1 MMKYLIPLI
10 VLALITGC
18 GLLGSDNEDETP
30 SFAFESLSGTFVFA
44 AHDSV
49 SGRRQIYTMNHHGL
63 ELDEPVQITF
73 DEHHKEYPAWSPDME
88 KIIYGSAEGGTS
100 LGPAFWIMSPD
111 GENREPLYIYQS
123 GDDLPEG
130 WFIVGRYPRWSPDMQ
145 QIAFGGGFQS
155 SELYLFD
162 IPSKQQIRT
171 ESGSSSR
178 HFSWSP
184 DGNKIAFQ
192 QRVSEGESS
201 VPEDLFV
208 IDSDGQNKQRLTEAR
223 TTIFRPIWTPDSD
236 TLIFHAAVP
245 QRGVYTID
253 VHSKIKE
260 PLEANFSTD
269 FQPIPIG
276 LSADNQSIIVSVR
289 DFSVQPPPRIYS
301 LYVVDR
307 ETGYFVSLHFELN
320 MNPSHID
327 WIETPVP

>member
-10 VLALITGC
+10 FVAAILVFTGC
-18 GLLGSDNEDETP
+18 GLLGSDSDDEPP
-30 SFAFESLSGTFVFA
+30 SFAFESLSGTFVFT

-49 SGRRQIYTMNHHGL
+49 SDRRQIYTMTHHGQEL
-63 ELDEPVQITF
+63 EDPVQLTF
-73 DEHHKEYPAWSPDME
+73 EPFGKFNPAWSPDGQQ
-88 KIIYGSAEGGTS
+88 IIFNVPSGSVPEIWTINRDGTNPQPLLTGFDGG
-100 LGPAFWIMSPD
+100 
-111 GENREPLYIYQS
+111 N
-123 GDDLPEG
+123 
-130 WFIVGRYPRWSPDMQ
+130 YPVWSPDMQ

-162 IPSKQQIRT
+162 IPSQQQIRT

-178 HFSWSP
+178 HYSWSP
-184 DGNKIAFQ
+184 DGSKIAYQ

-208 IDSDGQNKQRLTEAR
+208 IDSDGQNKQRLTEAS
-223 TTIFRPIWTPDSD
+223 TTIFQPIWIPDSD

-245 QRGVYTID
+245 QRGLYTID
-253 VHSKIKE
+253 VHSKIKA

-269 FQPIPIG
+269 FQLIPIG
-276 LSADNQSIIVSVR
+276 LSADNQTIIVSVR

-307 ETGYFVSLHFELN
+307 ESGFFASLNFE
-320 MNPSHID
+320 MDVNPANID
-327 WIETPVP
+327 WIETSVP